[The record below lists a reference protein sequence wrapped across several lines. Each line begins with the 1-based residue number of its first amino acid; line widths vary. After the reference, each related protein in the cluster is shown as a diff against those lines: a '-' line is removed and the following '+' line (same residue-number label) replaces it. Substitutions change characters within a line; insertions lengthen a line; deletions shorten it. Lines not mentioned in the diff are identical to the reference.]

1 MSASILCRWELD
13 GEGAMVKSFITAE
26 EAKKNVESHSLD
38 TFHTMVGLYGNREDN
53 YKKLLAEIDWAVR
66 KESHIGHSQVIV
78 SASAPSSLEEAVDI
92 YRAMDFLENRG
103 FTVYRIGTIKG
114 GQVELVVEW

>member
-26 EAKKNVESHSLD
+26 EAKENVESHSLD
-38 TFHTMVGLYGNREDN
+38 TFHTMVGLYGDREDN

-66 KESHIGHSQVIV
+66 KESHVGHSQVIV

-92 YRAMDFLENRG
+92 YRAMDFLEGKG
-103 FTVYRIGTIKG
+103 FTVYKIGTIKG